1 MSDGAAPGAGP
12 AAPDPAP
19 WWSGFVR
26 RKGHIGPRA
35 LAALTALA
43 LLPLVL
49 SLSRINALPDA
60 ESLPILGPL
69 RELGAWLNQRFSLE
83 WVPPADRPEILYLT
97 LLPTGALLV
106 ALFRLT
112 FGVRV
117 LGLRAILIAIG
128 FHVSGFLPSLLLMAV
143 VLTVILVIRPW
154 TRLVRLPLYARIA
167 LILGLS
173 ALIMVGAL
181 LIAPWLRSDTVW
193 GVAFFP
199 VIIMA
204 MLAEGVA
211 KTLEEDDAVT
221 AAWRAVWTIL
231 LALLIALIH
240 QAVAG
245 FVFQFPELILT
256 QLVAIVFVAEFL
268 DLRLLEEW
276 PARLARLIEGK
287 RPWYTGKPRVAVVR
301 NRASRGVV
309 GHLGHPA
316 PSKYQRGSVR
326 PQVRALREQGFD
338 VRVIEGDMTLLLE
351 LKRFLPPDPRRG
363 SPGGIVLNLATGV
376 QGAGRFAQVPAML
389 ELAGVAYTGPDP
401 VAHARLS
408 DRLALLTFLQQ
419 AGVAVPRHVAISD
432 PGQPVDLEFPLVAGP
447 RFEPDARKI
456 VARDQSSLEAAIR
469 EVGRLHGQPAVVEEI
484 AGGREIRVAL
494 LGNDL
499 IECLPLVESS
509 AREGTRVCPAPLDE
523 PVAELV
529 RACARRAF
537 RAAGCRDYARIDIRL
552 SRSGVPRVVDVKWA
566 SLFAR
571 SGTFAQAAAAAGCSF
586 PALMRRVV
594 DVAARRYLSR
604 AASRPGRSRALD
616 SSVVSLADRRAA
628 AE

>member
-1 MSDGAAPGAGP
+1 M
-12 AAPDPAP
+12 
-19 WWSGFVR
+19 VV
-26 RKGHIGPRA
+26 
-35 LAALTALA
+35 A

-49 SLSRINALPDA
+49 SLSRIAAFPDG
-60 ESLPILGPL
+60 ESLLILSPL
-69 RELGAWLNQRFSLE
+69 RDLGAWLNQRLSLE
-83 WVPPADRPEILYLT
+83 WVPPADRPAILYLT

-117 LGLRAILIAIG
+117 LGLRAILVAIG
-128 FHVSGFLPSLLLMAV
+128 FHASGFLPSLMLMAV
-143 VLTVILVIRPW
+143 IVTVILVIRPW
-154 TRLVRLPLYARIA
+154 TRVVHLPLYARIT

-181 LIAPWLRSDTVW
+181 LIAPWLRSETVW

-204 MLAEGVA
+204 MMAEGVA
-211 KTLEEDDAVT
+211 KTLEEDDGVT

-240 QAVAG
+240 NAVAG

-256 QLVAIVFVAEFL
+256 QLVAIVFISEFL

-276 PARLARLIEGK
+276 PARLGRLIEGK

-301 NRASRGVV
+301 NRASRGII
-309 GHLGHPA
+309 GRLGNPA
-316 PSKYQRGSVR
+316 PDKYRRGSVR
-326 PQVRALREQGFD
+326 PQMRALRDQGFD
-338 VRVIEGDMTLLLE
+338 VRVLEGDMTLLRE
-351 LKRFLPPDPRRG
+351 LSRFMPPDPRRR

-408 DRLALLTFLQQ
+408 DRLALLTLLQQ
-419 AGVAVPRHVAISD
+419 EGVAVPRHVAISD
-432 PGQPVDLEFPLVAGP
+432 PGQPVDFEFPLVVGP

-456 VARDQSSLEAAIR
+456 VARDRASLEAAIR
-469 EVGRLHGQPAVVEEI
+469 EVGRLYGQPAVVEEI

-494 LGNDL
+494 LGNDP
-499 IECLPLVESS
+499 IECLPLVENSM
-509 AREGTRVCPAPLDE
+509 REGTRVCPAQLDE
-523 PVAELV
+523 PVAERV
-529 RACARRAF
+529 RECARQAF

-552 SRSGVPRVVDVKWA
+552 SRSGVPRVVDVKWGP
-566 SLFAR
+566 LLAR
-571 SGTFAQAAAAAGCSF
+571 RGTFAQAAEAAGCTF
-586 PALMRRVV
+586 AALMRRVV
-594 DVAARRYLSR
+594 DEAARRYLSR
-604 AASRPGRSRALD
+604 APARPGRGGARD